1 MLLMGKKIKP
11 GTGHEEGRE
20 LLNALYRQYCG
31 KEMPTIRIAPLGKP
45 YFEDGPY
52 FSITHTENHVFCAI
66 SEKPIG
72 IDAEELDRKVNLRLA
87 EKILSPAEQQ
97 RFAQAED
104 KRLALLK
111 LWVLKEADGKR
122 TGQGIQHPPIH
133 TDFSPDDPRITVR
146 DGCLLAIIE
155 EEDHVI

>member
-1 MLLMGKKIKP
+1 MLLSGKTIQP
-11 GTGHEEGRE
+11 GTGHQEGRA
-20 LLNALYRQYCG
+20 LLAELYRQYSG
-31 KEMPTIRIAPLGKP
+31 KSLPPVLISPLGKP
-45 YFEDGPY
+45 FFQAGPY
-52 FSITHTENHVFCAI
+52 FSITHTQRHVFCAL

-72 IDAEELDRKVNLRLA
+72 IDAEELDREINLRLA
-87 EKILSPAEQQ
+87 EKILSPTEKIRYDACP
-97 RFAQAED
+97 D

-122 TGQGIQHPPIH
+122 TGRGIQGYPNH
-133 TDFSPDDPRITVR
+133 TDFSPDDPRISVR